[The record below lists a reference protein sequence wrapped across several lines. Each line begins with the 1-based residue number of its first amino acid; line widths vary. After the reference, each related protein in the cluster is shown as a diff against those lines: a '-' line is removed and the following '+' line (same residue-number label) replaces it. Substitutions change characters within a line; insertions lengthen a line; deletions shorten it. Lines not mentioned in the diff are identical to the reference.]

1 MTFYA
6 NFITPAVDICVDI
19 KQVVKFGGNRQNRPN
34 KFGGAPF
41 YLIFVSKKA
50 IMTEYV
56 FKRKM
61 YDRILK

>member
-19 KQVVKFGGNRQNRPN
+19 KQVV